1 MKTILNDSKDPRFN
15 LALEEY
21 VLKYLDSNEEF
32 VLLWQNANS
41 VIIGRNQN
49 TVEEINAKM
58 VKEHDVSVVR
68 RITGGGAVYHDM
80 GNLNFSFVT
89 ENLKDNLNNYRKFT
103 EPVIEALKTLGVPAE
118 FQGRNDIVV
127 EDKKISGNAQS
138 YFKNKM
144 LHHGTILFDA
154 DLSFVASVLNVKQD
168 KIASKGIKSNRARV
182 TNIKPYLKEQID
194 MVRFKELLLKYL
206 LKTENI
212 LDHVYHLT
220 QEDLDKIYELM
231 ESRYNQW
238 SWNYGESPESQ
249 IEREKRY
256 AGGKLQLHFDLS
268 DGKFTSMKIFGD
280 FLGTKD
286 LALLEAKL
294 VGVPYQEEALKEAL
308 KDEPIDEYFF
318 NITIDDLI
326 DCIFYE

>member
-21 VLKYLDSNEEF
+21 VLKYLDSEEDF

-49 TVEEINAKM
+49 TVEEINAKI
-58 VKEHDVSVVR
+58 VKEHDVQVVR
-68 RITGGGAVYHDM
+68 RITGGGAVYHDI

-103 EPVIEALKTLGVPAE
+103 DPIIAALKTLGVPAE

-127 EDKKISGNAQS
+127 EEKKISGNAQS

-182 TNIKPYLKEQID
+182 TNIKPYLKEGID
-194 MVRFKELLLKYL
+194 MVTFKELLLKYL

-220 QEDLDKIYELM
+220 ESDLEKIYQLM
-231 ESRYNQW
+231 DERYAKW

-256 AGGKLQLHFDLS
+256 AGGKLQCHFDLS
-268 DGKFTSMKIFGD
+268 DGKFKSMKIYGD

-286 LALLEAKL
+286 LAVLEARFI
-294 VGVPYQEEALKEAL
+294 GVDYQEGALKNAL

-318 NITIDDLI
+318 NITLDDVI
-326 DCIFYE
+326 DCIFYD

>member
-21 VLKYLDSNEEF
+21 VLKYLDSDEDF

-58 VKEHDVSVVR
+58 VKDHDVSVVR

-154 DLSFVASVLNVKQD
+154 DLNFVASVLNVKQD

-194 MVRFKELLLKYL
+194 MVAFKELLLKYL
-206 LKTENI
+206 LKTDNI
-212 LDHVYHLT
+212 LDYVYHLT

-256 AGGKLQLHFDLS
+256 AGGKLQLHFDLN
-268 DGKFTSMKIFGD
+268 DGKFTNMKIFGD

-286 LALLEAKL
+286 LSVLESKF
-294 VGVPYQEEALKEAL
+294 VGVPYEEGALREIL
-308 KDEPIDEYFF
+308 KDEPIEAYFF
-318 NITIDDLI
+318 NITLDDII
-326 DCIFYE
+326 DCIFYD